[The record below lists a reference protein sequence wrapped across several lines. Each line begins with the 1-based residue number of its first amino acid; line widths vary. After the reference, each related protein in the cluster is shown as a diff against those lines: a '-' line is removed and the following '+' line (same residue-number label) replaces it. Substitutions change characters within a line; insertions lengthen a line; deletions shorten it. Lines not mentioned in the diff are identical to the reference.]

1 MPAPLI
7 WGVEL
12 QKPLK
17 FADFDKSV
25 LKPRMRKVG
34 RDVVKLA
41 RKNVSRKAV
50 SKPNEFPGRET
61 GLLRRAITAKVSRSG
76 FSVGI
81 MPYPS
86 AFERAKEDFYAPFV
100 YYGHRAPNTD
110 SEKEHHKVRTGSK
123 VAAPRKN
130 FVVDAVERYG
140 KTRYEAEIRALLAD
154 AIKPGLIGEGL
165 SK

>member
-1 MPAPLI
+1 MPAPLT

-12 QKPLK
+12 QKPLNY
-17 FADFDKSV
+17 FDFDKSV

-34 RDVVKLA
+34 RDVVKMA

-50 SKPNEFPGRET
+50 SKPNEFPGRDT
-61 GLLRRAITAKVSRSG
+61 GLLRRAIKAKVSRSG

-81 MPYPS
+81 MPYPD
-86 AFERAKEDFYAPFV
+86 AFQKAKEDYYAPFV
-100 YYGHRAPNTD
+100 YYGHRGPGAD
-110 SEKEHHKVRTGSK
+110 SSREQHKVRTGTK

-140 KTRYEAEIRALLAD
+140 RNRYEAEMRALLAD
-154 AIKPGLIGEGL
+154 AVKPGLIGEGF